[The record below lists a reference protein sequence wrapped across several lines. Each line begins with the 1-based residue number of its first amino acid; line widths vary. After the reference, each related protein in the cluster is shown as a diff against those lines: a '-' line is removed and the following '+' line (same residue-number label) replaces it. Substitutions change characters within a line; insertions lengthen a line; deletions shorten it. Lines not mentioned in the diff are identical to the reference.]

1 MSQLGEHFVSD
12 DRSRHSEWLQHQQ
25 WFIKARRDHERK
37 EEAADNLQDD
47 ILALAAEVILAT
59 EIQIEEFKV
68 KLDAYDEA
76 TVIALME
83 NQELLDAVNAQLH
96 SMLER
101 AYVMDDGRRVFKTE
115 DGTQVFDEFANE
127 VKRDELDFD
136 LISPGS
142 PTWEQRLEL
151 LGKRDQLTSEREQI
165 LEFQEKLDH
174 AREQVV
180 DSKISISELDDLD
193 AELADAMP
201 PSVKAHLS
209 ESAAAAKAPNIK
221 SAFTV
226 HTGQIVAK
234 NLVVNL
240 KSTITYDPI

>member
-1 MSQLGEHFVSD
+1 MSQLGEHFGSD

-76 TVIALME
+76 TIIALME
-83 NQELLDAVNAQLH
+83 NQEQLDAINAQLL

-127 VKRDELDFD
+127 VTCDELDFD
-136 LISPGS
+136 LISPDS

-151 LGKRDQLTSEREQI
+151 LGKPSHLTWR
-165 LEFQEKLDH
+165 
-174 AREQVV
+174 
-180 DSKISISELDDLD
+180 
-193 AELADAMP
+193 
-201 PSVKAHLS
+201 
-209 ESAAAAKAPNIK
+209 
-221 SAFTV
+221 
-226 HTGQIVAK
+226 
-234 NLVVNL
+234 
-240 KSTITYDPI
+240 